1 MDIVIGDPHNIPHPI
16 KWIGNLIAFLDRK
29 LLGNVPDQIPD
40 PTDRNA
46 AAEKRKG
53 ALLAATVILIT
64 ALLSVISVA
73 LPYLINV
80 KLGIIAEAVLTC
92 YVLAATSLRRESMKV
107 YHHLASGDI
116 EGARKVIEREFKID
130 PPKVVA
136 NAIAEYR
143 GMNDWLTHFLEDC
156 CVTGDG
162 LEQKS
167 GDLYQEYRAYCLR
180 TGEYA
185 RNNADFIAEI
195 EKRGFMRKKKKSG
208 MWVQGLQL
216 KDTDFAD

>member
-1 MDIVIGDPHNIPHPI
+1 MQVSE
-16 KWIGNLIAFLDRK
+16 
-29 LLGNVPDQIPD
+29 LLW
-40 PTDRNA
+40 
-46 AAEKRKG
+46 
-53 ALLAATVILIT
+53 
-64 ALLSVISVA
+64 
-73 LPYLINV
+73 
-80 KLGIIAEAVLTC
+80 
-92 YVLAATSLRRESMKV
+92 
-107 YHHLASGDI
+107 
-116 EGARKVIEREFKID
+116 
-130 PPKVVA
+130 
-136 NAIAEYR
+136 YR

-162 LEQKS
+162 MEQKS

-185 RNNADFIAEI
+185 RNNADFIVEI